1 MNKIVALIVAVVI
14 VLFAASS
21 MVFVVDPRHMA
32 VVSARGDAAP
42 TLAGPGLHVKLP
54 PPLQTV
60 TSVDARIQSLDAPDE
75 DRYATSDKTDLLV
88 NPVVKFRVSDPVKL
102 VTETKGDVQSL
113 PDRLALLT
121 RGALGDAFAKY
132 TLTDALAKQDA
143 IATQARDGMQ
153 KGAASLGVDV
163 VDVQFT
169 RLDFPAA
176 MADSVYKRMIAAR
189 QQVANQE
196 RADGAAEADRIK
208 ADAAQQQQAVLADA
222 YKQAQSIKGDGDGK
236 AASIAADAYSRDPQ
250 FYQFYQS
257 MQAYKNSFK
266 PGDVMVVDSSNDFF
280 RFMRGPDGAAA
291 AAVQSSSGASTGAR
305 KH

>member
-1 MNKIVALIVAVVI
+1 MNKTIALVIAIVI

-60 TSVDARIQSLDAPDE
+60 TSVDTRIQSLDTPDE
-75 DRYATSDKTDLLV
+75 DRYATSDKTEVLV
-88 NPVVKFRVSDPVKL
+88 NPVVKYRVSDPVKL
-102 VTETKGDVQSL
+102 VAETKGDVQSL
-113 PDRLALLT
+113 PDRLALLA
-121 RGALGDAFAKY
+121 RGALGDAFAKS
-132 TLTDALAKQDA
+132 TLPDALAKQDA
-143 IATQARDGMQ
+143 ITDAARDGLQ
-153 KGAASLGVDV
+153 KSAASLGVDV
-163 VDVQFT
+163 VDVQLT
-169 RLDFPAA
+169 RIDFPAA

-189 QQVANQE
+189 EQIANQQ
-196 RADGAAEADRIK
+196 RAEGQAQADKIK
-208 ADAAQQQQAVLADA
+208 ADAAHQQQAVLADA
-222 YKQAQSIKGDGDGK
+222 YKEAQGIKGDGDGK

-266 PGDVMVVDSSNDFF
+266 PGDVMVVDSSSDFY
-280 RFMRGPDGAAA
+280 RFMRSPDGAAA
-291 AAVQSSSGASTGAR
+291 QSSSGASTGAR

>member
-1 MNKIVALIVAVVI
+1 MNKIVALVVAVVI

-60 TSVDARIQSLDAPDE
+60 TSVDTRIQSMDAPDE

-222 YKQAQSIKGDGDGK
+222 YKQAQATKGEGDGK
-236 AASIAADAYSRDPQ
+236 AASIAAEAYGSDPQ

-291 AAVQSSSGASTGAR
+291 AVQSSSGASTGAR

>member
-1 MNKIVALIVAVVI
+1 MNKIVALVVAIVI

-21 MVFVVDPRHMA
+21 MVFVVDQRHMA
-32 VVSARGDAAP
+32 VVSAHGDAAP

-60 TSVDARIQSLDAPDE
+60 TSVDTRIQSLDSPDE
-75 DRYATSDKTDLLV
+75 DHYATSDKTEVLV
-88 NPVVKFRVSDPVKL
+88 NPIVKFRVSDPVKL
-102 VTETKGDVQSL
+102 IAETKGDVQSL

-132 TLTDALAKQDA
+132 SLPDALAKQDA
-143 IATQARDGMQ
+143 IATEARDGMQ

-163 VDVQFT
+163 VDVQLT
-169 RLDFPAA
+169 RIDFPAA
-176 MADSVYKRMIAAR
+176 MADTVYKRMIAAR
-189 QQVANQE
+189 EEVASQE
-196 RADGAAEADRIK
+196 RAQGAAEADQIK
-208 ADAAQQQQAVLADA
+208 ADAGHQQQAILADA

-236 AASIAADAYSRDPQ
+236 AASIAADAFGRDPQ

-266 PGDVMVVDSSNDFF
+266 PGDVMVVDSSSEFY
-280 RFMRGPDGAAA
+280 RFMRSPDGAAA
-291 AAVQSSSGASTGAR
+291 AAQPTSGASTGAHN